1 MFVPGTPLTGIL
13 LLGERLL
20 LKGQWKVQDYLLGI
34 GGIVLLTGL
43 SSELG
48 LIVLTVQVAGCSVG
62 LC

>member
-20 LKGQWKVQDYLLGI
+20 LKGQWKVQDHLLGI

-48 LIVLTVQVAGCSVG
+48 LIVLTVQVAGGSVG